1 MKFEHTQSYEN
12 NFGKKTRLI
21 WFKLVTT
28 VVPESKEILLDN
40 NAKIYDKLVLA
51 TGSKPNKYGWPGQ
64 DLQGVTVFITSR
76 I

>member
-1 MKFEHTQSYEN
+1 MKIILEKNKMVQ
-12 NFGKKTRLI
+12 G
-21 WFKLVTT
+21 LVTT

-40 NAKIYDKLVLA
+40 NAKIAYDKLVLA

-64 DLQGVTVFITSR
+64 DLQGVTGLITSR